1 MIRLVA
7 TRAAARAAVLL
18 MTAATLMVTAAPAAA
33 QLSVG
38 SGQTNMFG
46 ANTRGND
53 AAHDPVN
60 NVFLV
65 VSAYGPVRGLFVN
78 AQGGAAGSVFTVSG
92 TSHSNYPRVAY
103 SADLKGFLVVWTAE
117 EGATFVVRSR
127 TVTYP
132 GTLGPER
139 TISDGTTAWL
149 EAAPA
154 LAYSSTSKQF
164 LVAWQGVGPVKAR
177 LVGLDGAA
185 VGAAQELSSA
195 YGRDPGVAWNPD
207 RNEFGVSF
215 NGEANRSG
223 YSVFVIVPA
232 TNLAALRRT
241 TFNQLGGG
249 TLANITDVAYST
261 KSQRFVMT
269 WYEDGVRTKVAS
281 FDDAG
286 TLLSHTTVSSRLGIY
301 DSLSIAFNPTSQTF
315 LLVGLDPVSDRL
327 TGMELNTN
335 GAAVGSETIVGPSP
349 GWYAR
354 AATSSNSAAWLT
366 SYSRSFTT
374 SLVPVTTS
382 ATNGS
387 PTGAVASTPAPAPS
401 APSGSSSSCPGGDIP
416 GMTCVNGSYVPS
428 SSGSSGSGSGGST
441 PSGGD
446 GSCPGGVI
454 PGMTCV
460 NGSYVAESSSSSGSG
475 SGGSTPSGGDGSC
488 PGGVIPGMTCVN
500 GNYTPTTS
508 SSGGSSGGSSSGGDG
523 SCPGG
528 VIPGMT
534 CVNGNY
540 TPTTSGGGGSSSSSG
555 GDNSCAGGVI
565 PGMTCVGGEYRPSG
579 SSSGGSSSGST
590 GGDGSCGGG
599 VIPGMTCVN
608 GSYTPTTTSTPAP
621 STSSLPVC
629 STGITVGPGPDFVR
643 VGATE
648 WMHSSHPS
656 AASATCRSAG

>member
-46 ANTRGND
+46 ASTRGND
-53 AAHDPVN
+53 AAHDPDN
-60 NVFLV
+60 GVFLV
-65 VSAYGPVRGLFVN
+65 VSAFGPVRGLFVN
-78 AQGGAAGSVFTVSG
+78 AQGGAVGSVFTVSG

-117 EGATFVVRSR
+117 EGKTFVVRSR
-127 TVTYP
+127 IVTYP
-132 GTLGPER
+132 GTMGPER

-164 LVAWQGVGPVKAR
+164 LVAWQGTGPVKAR

-185 VGAAQELSSA
+185 VGAAQELSGSW
-195 YGRDPGVAWNPD
+195 GRDPGVAWNPVK
-207 RNEFGVSF
+207 NEFGVSF
-215 NGEANRSG
+215 NGESPGRSG

-241 TFNQLGGG
+241 TFNVLGGG
-249 TLANITDVAYST
+249 TLTNITDVAFST
-261 KSQRFVMT
+261 KSERFVMT
-269 WYEDGVRTKVAS
+269 WYEDGIRTKVAT
-281 FDDAG
+281 FDDTG
-286 TLLSHTTVSSRLGIY
+286 VLLSHTTVSSRLGIY
-301 DSLSIAFNPTSQTF
+301 DSLGIAFNPKSQTF
-315 LLVGLDPVSDRL
+315 LLAGLDPQSDRL

-335 GAAVGSETIVGPSP
+335 GAQVGSEVLIGPSP

-354 AATSSNSAAWLT
+354 VATSQTDAAWLT

-382 ATNGS
+382 AVNGS
-387 PTGAVASTPAPAPS
+387 PTGAAAAPAPAAPS
-401 APSGSSSSCPGGDIP
+401 TPSGSSSSCPGGDIP
-416 GMTCVNGSYVPS
+416 GMNCVNGSYVPIA
-428 SSGSSGSGSGGST
+428 SGSSGSGSGGST

-460 NGSYVAESSSSSGSG
+460 NGSYVADSSSSSGSG
-475 SGGSTPSGGDGSC
+475 SGGSSSSGGDGSCPGGVIPGMTCVNGNYTPTASSSSGSSGGSSSSSGGDGSC

-508 SSGGSSGGSSSGGDG
+508 SSSSGSGSSSSGGDG
-523 SCPGG
+523 SCAGG

-540 TPTTSGGGGSSSSSG
+540 TPTTSSSS
-555 GDNSCAGGVI
+555 
-565 PGMTCVGGEYRPSG
+565 T
-579 SSSGGSSSGST
+579 
-590 GGDGSCGGG
+590 
-599 VIPGMTCVN
+599 
-608 GSYTPTTTSTPAP
+608 TTTST
-621 STSSLPVC
+621 TSLPVC

-648 WMHSSHPS
+648 WMHSSHPQ
-656 AASATCRSAG
+656 AANATCRSAG